1 MKKGLFALALGT
13 FTLGIAEFIIE
24 GIITDIAHNMN
35 VSIPEA
41 GHLISIYALGVCAGA
56 FSLILMHKY
65 RPKNILMFLAS
76 LITFGAVIASV
87 APNYWLLLCAR
98 FIEGLPHGAYFGTGT
113 IVAVKIAKEGKGTNA
128 VAMMCAGMPVAN
140 LLGVPVGTFLSH
152 MFSWRVPFVSC
163 IVLGLITLYMPH
175 QIRQEEQ
182 SMRQSSLPSIQF
194 RTIDVDKQYCCHYSN
209 DWSPG

>member
-1 MKKGLFALALGT
+1 M
-13 FTLGIAEFIIE
+13 
-24 GIITDIAHNMN
+24 
-35 VSIPEA
+35 
-41 GHLISIYALGVCAGA
+41 
-56 FSLILMHKY
+56 
-65 RPKNILMFLAS
+65 
-76 LITFGAVIASV
+76 
-87 APNYWLLLCAR
+87 APTSER
-98 FIEGLPHGAYFGTGT
+98 VT

-128 VAMMCAGMPVAN
+128 VAMMCAGMPVTN

-194 RTIDVDKQYCCHYSN
+194 RTIDVDEQYCCHYSN
-209 DWSPG
+209 DWLPGQEHESHY